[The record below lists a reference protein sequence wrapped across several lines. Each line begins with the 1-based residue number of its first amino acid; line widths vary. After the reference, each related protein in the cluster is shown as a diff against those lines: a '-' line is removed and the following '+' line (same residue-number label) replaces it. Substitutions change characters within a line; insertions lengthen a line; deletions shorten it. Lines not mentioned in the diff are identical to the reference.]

1 MIFHDKRLTL
11 WLKTTFVL
19 MRQLLF
25 VISLIGI
32 SLSLSGCFTG
42 VETTKKITDKDVARA
57 MQELDRGKTHQS
69 FAPYVDS
76 LPTWRQGKEFIAV
89 DEQLRLIFSPSAL
102 YDIDT
107 MSFKGKHL
115 SYDNYTISRRVDNS
129 EEVIIHFTDGA
140 NSFAY
145 PTGHPLSYV
154 SSPSFTIPFLVD
166 NDMIEHYSRL
176 LVGKTLYVKTAIW
189 YDSNGDMKTGRK
201 FVPVEVTNVN
211 EGNKV
216 YPLRVSFVDKGTGES
231 AMLWMTT
238 DASTIVGRDFD
249 SLFALNDI
257 RQQYPNIDADIWPL
271 IVAGKVTRGMKK
283 DECRLSLGTP
293 QKVNQLPDQTGLREY
308 WYYDGGRYL
317 YFVDGVLQDFR

>member
-1 MIFHDKRLTL
+1 
-11 WLKTTFVL
+11 
-19 MRQLLF
+19 MRQFLYMTL
-25 VISLIGI
+25 LIGI

-57 MQELDRGKTHQS
+57 MQEMDRGNTHQLL
-69 FAPYVDS
+69 APYIDS
-76 LPTWRQGKEFIAV
+76 LPAWRDGKVFVAV
-89 DEQLRLIFSPSAL
+89 DEQVRLIFSPSSH

-107 MSFKGKHL
+107 MSLKGKRL
-115 SYDNYTISRRVDNS
+115 SFENYSISRRVDNS
-129 EEVIIHFTDGA
+129 EEVIIHFTDGS
-140 NSFAY
+140 NQFAY
-145 PTGHPLSYV
+145 HTGHPLSYV
-154 SSPSFTIPFLVD
+154 SSPSYTMPFLVD

-176 LVGKTLYVKTAIW
+176 LVGKTLYVKTSIW
-189 YDSNGDMKTGRK
+189 YDTNGDMKTGRK
-201 FVPVEVTNVN
+201 FVPVEVTDVN

-216 YPLRVSFVDKGTGES
+216 YPLRVNFVDKATGER
-231 AMLWMTT
+231 AMLWMTAG
-238 DASTIVGRDFD
+238 ASPIVGRDFD
-249 SLFALNDI
+249 SLFSLNDI